1 MSRWIDLFANHQ
13 FQTTWASLKTQV
25 LSETADDET
34 IVTTVNELARLQ
46 KVIIYLDELI
56 NAIDPE
62 LVPVSIWDNFNSQA
76 TACLQQV
83 NQYNSNRNVGHLQNA
98 NNHADNLL
106 SYIRPYMVPSKSL
119 GNALHQA
126 IKKYAQTIEEYEESF
141 RTKSSVLVEEIREY
155 SEKSKNLHNDIAS
168 TFDSIELLSHKLFG
182 DESEEGIDK
191 RVDELVEDFQSK
203 YEEINGFYN
212 ETLIGDED
220 EASTK
225 KQISQA
231 KEAFFADS
239 AAIKDALSEVTSEI
253 DDLTEF
259 HEKIFGKKTDDDEE
273 DGGLSG
279 ELNERIKA
287 LDDFEEKQVI
297 KYNALNEQIESLL
310 PGATSAGLA
319 SAYREMKIS
328 FDDPIKNAST
338 VFYLAIGLLVI
349 ASALLAIDSAGLY
362 YINFV
367 SFNDWNT
374 VLKGLAYKIP
384 FYAPILWLAFY
395 ASKRRSEYQRLQQE
409 YAHKEALA
417 KSYDSYKKQ
426 LEELDNEDLEMQKI
440 FMMKAIDAVAY
451 NASATLDGKHGDKL
465 PSQDIIEK
473 FLDDLSKVKN
483 LFKD

>member
-182 DESEEGIDK
+182 DESEEGKPSAWSNLLRIS
-191 RVDELVEDFQSK
+191 VGLTSK
-203 YEEINGFYN
+203 EN
-212 ETLIGDED
+212 
-220 EASTK
+220 
-225 KQISQA
+225 
-231 KEAFFADS
+231 
-239 AAIKDALSEVTSEI
+239 
-253 DDLTEF
+253 
-259 HEKIFGKKTDDDEE
+259 IF
-273 DGGLSG
+273 
-279 ELNERIKA
+279 
-287 LDDFEEKQVI
+287 
-297 KYNALNEQIESLL
+297 
-310 PGATSAGLA
+310 
-319 SAYREMKIS
+319 
-328 FDDPIKNAST
+328 
-338 VFYLAIGLLVI
+338 
-349 ASALLAIDSAGLY
+349 
-362 YINFV
+362 
-367 SFNDWNT
+367 
-374 VLKGLAYKIP
+374 
-384 FYAPILWLAFY
+384 
-395 ASKRRSEYQRLQQE
+395 
-409 YAHKEALA
+409 
-417 KSYDSYKKQ
+417 
-426 LEELDNEDLEMQKI
+426 
-440 FMMKAIDAVAY
+440 
-451 NASATLDGKHGDKL
+451 
-465 PSQDIIEK
+465 
-473 FLDDLSKVKN
+473 
-483 LFKD
+483 